1 MEKEKKGFKVK
12 RITFILIIV
21 IIAFLAGNVFAAL
34 SGNNNLFFAIRDLFV
49 EAEVEGK
56 DELLVDRDETNLV
69 GKDIE
74 NEKDDEETEVDNL
87 EEKNNIEYN
96 KEENDNALSI
106 DDKLEKEYGEV
117 KYRRETEASSG
128 FFIKDGA
135 LYSGEVNIEETQS
148 KVTGINGEVKYV
160 VPLDKQVNKTIA
172 LTKNNELYINI
183 EENGLYGNSFEKI
196 LTDYEIIEIL
206 EISGEDEFKFLTL
219 DEKVVNL
226 DGKVDFEFTTD
237 VEDEKENKIEDEVF
251 TNEEIK
257 TSLLNYQELVAAYS
271 GSIEGFLVKLDLM
284 DFGDYTK
291 VDADNYVKTDIKFE
305 DYKKACLEYVTEDC
319 FIETTFFSKYCKN
332 VDGYLS
338 YYNVGATGYDVVIE
352 SVKHKTG
359 NKYSGVLHTVN
370 IDGSKNESYETEFSV
385 KEYNGKCVID
395 SCDK

>member
-49 EAEVEGK
+49 EKEVEGK

-69 GKDIE
+69 EKEIE

-117 KYRRETEASSG
+117 NYRRETEASSG

-135 LYSGEVNIEETQS
+135 LYSGEVNIEETQR
-148 KVTGINGEVKYV
+148 KTTGINGEVKYV

-196 LTDYEIIEIL
+196 LTDYEIVEIL

-219 DEKVVNL
+219 DGKVVNL
-226 DGKVDFEFTTD
+226 DGTVDSELND
-237 VEDEKENKIEDEVF
+237 VEDEKENKIKDEVF

-257 TSLLNYQELVAAYS
+257 TSLLNYQELVAAYL
-271 GSIEGFLVKLDLM
+271 GSTEGFLVKLDLM

-305 DYKKACLEYVTEDC
+305 DYKKACLEYVSEDC
-319 FIETTFFSKYCKN
+319 FKETTFFNKYCKN

-352 SVKHKTG
+352 LVKHKTG
-359 NKYSGVLHTVN
+359 NKYIGVLHTVN
-370 IDGSKNESYETEFSV
+370 IDGSKNESYEIEFSV

-395 SCDK
+395 SCDQ